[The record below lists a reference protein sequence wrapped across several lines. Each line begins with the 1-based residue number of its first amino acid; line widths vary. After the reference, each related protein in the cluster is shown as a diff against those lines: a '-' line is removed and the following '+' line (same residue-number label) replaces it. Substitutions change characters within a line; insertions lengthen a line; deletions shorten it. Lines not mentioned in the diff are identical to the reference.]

1 VTFDEL
7 ERKYYELK
15 GKQAT
20 GLLSDEEFLAEVEKL
35 SLQDAQGR
43 WWMIGAKTGKWY
55 VSREGEWVQQEP
67 PRAAAERVCPDCGAP
82 VEEGAVF
89 CGSCGYR
96 LVAEPA
102 LPAHV
107 PPPPLRPK
115 PPITT
120 APAVA
125 KRPHRGLLIGVMVL
139 LFLLCLGGIA
149 LGAYEYLS
157 PTKPIS
163 TRLAGLVRRP
173 TLGLGPASTPT
184 ITPAARATAAPT
196 YAPTVTPVPTPT
208 PTPTPS
214 ATPVN
219 PDLPDLIVNGM
230 WIQLETGDDCDYTS
244 TALGVRVWVENIGG
258 GDACPFVV
266 DVNGSQQD
274 ISSGLEASQVISTW
288 LADAYTW
295 AGEYTAFVDA
305 TFLVEE
311 SNEDNNQLTQFLP
324 IPTLPPTCTPTAT
337 PMSTATPSPTLGPT
351 PMPEATSPQTDA
363 EFVRILEVDV
373 PDQVSAGEL
382 FVVTIRYAWS
392 FRDKG
397 TVGIRAEGGGGNRG
411 QPGSPTEVTGEGE
424 FTHSLPVLA
433 PDTPGPHTFI
443 VEAYGYSAISPN
455 LTDQWEMT
463 VSVIAP
469 GEQAELDAETALA
482 ILPSAAEL
490 GVDRL
495 EFEEFIMHDLGNGL
509 GDLPAFR
516 VRHPYQSRFAELVVF
531 ADTNDADRFVEQE
544 FSIHKSQGYPPIW
557 QDLGDESFA
566 VRYEVVVRVGRYILI
581 AMPIL
586 NPDQIR
592 PSVQRL
598 QAFVSPATPTP
609 SVVCEREAWG
619 WFEGALEM
627 VPGLR
632 EEIGCPTEEHH
643 VLTAAS
649 QDFQRGYMVWR
660 KDKNLIYVLFSD
672 QTGFTIWKSY
682 SDHWQE
688 GMPELDPSFGPPPEG
703 VIQPKR
709 GFGLV
714 WQEHPEVRE
723 GLGWAFSEERACDEA
738 HLQEFHWGEML
749 ECTQFVMPRQKT
761 RIFILFDDGT
771 YNIYMP

>member
-1 VTFDEL
+1 MTFEEL
-7 ERKYYELK
+7 ESKYYELK
-15 GKQAT
+15 GKHAA
-20 GLLSDEEFLAEVEKL
+20 GFISNEEFQAEVEKL
-35 SLQDAQGR
+35 TLQDEQGR

-55 VSREGEWVQQEP
+55 VSQEGEWVQQES
-67 PRAAAERVCPDCGAP
+67 PRAAPESVCPDCGAP

-89 CGSCGYR
+89 CASCGYR

-107 PPPPLRPK
+107 PPPPPGPK

-125 KRPHRGLLIGVMVL
+125 KRPHRGLLNGVMVL
-139 LFLLCLGGIA
+139 LFLLCLSGIA

-163 TRLAGLVRRP
+163 TLLAGLVRRP
-173 TLGLGPASTPT
+173 TSGLGPTSTPT

-196 YAPTVTPVPTPT
+196 YAPMVTPVPTAT

-258 GDACPFVV
+258 GDAFPFVV

-351 PMPEATSPQTDA
+351 PTPEATSPQTDA

-433 PDTPGPHTFI
+433 PDAPGPHTFM
-443 VEAYGYSAISPN
+443 VEAYGYSAINPN

-463 VSVIAP
+463 VSIIVP
-469 GEQAELDAETALA
+469 GGQAELDAETALA
-482 ILPSAAEL
+482 ILPSAGEL

-495 EFEEFIMHDLGNGL
+495 ESEEFIVPDEGEGF
-509 GDLPAFR
+509 GDLPLFR
-516 VRHPYQSRFAELVVF
+516 VYNPVQNIMVDLMVF
-531 ADTNDADRFVEQE
+531 ADADDAARFVGEQ
-544 FSIHKSQGYPPIW
+544 FSDYESMGYTPAW
-557 QDLGDESFA
+557 TDLGDESFA
-566 VRYEVVVRVGRYILI
+566 LQGEVLVRVDRCILW
-581 AMPIL
+581 AL
-586 NPDQIR
+586 GEVNLEQLR
-592 PSVQRL
+592 PSIQRL
-598 QAFVSPATPTP
+598 QTLVPPPTPTT
-609 SVVCEREAWG
+609 SAVLCEREAWG

-632 EEIGCPTEEHH
+632 EEIGCPVEEYH
-643 VLTAAS
+643 VLTAIS

-660 KDKNLIYVLFSD
+660 EEKDLSYVFYEGD
-672 QTGFTIWKSY
+672 GWESY
-682 SDHWQE
+682 SDRWQE

-703 VIQPKR
+703 VLQPKR

-723 GLGWAFSEERACDEA
+723 GLGWAFNEERACDEA
-738 HLQEFHWGEML
+738 HLHEFERGLMI
-749 ECTQFVMPRQKT
+749 ECTQYIMPKQKT
-761 RIFILFDDGT
+761 RVFILFEDGT
-771 YNIYMP
+771 YDIYMPV

>member
-1 VTFDEL
+1 EL
-7 ERKYYELK
+7 ESKYYELK
-15 GKQAT
+15 GKHAG
-20 GLLSDEEFLAEVEKL
+20 GLLGDEEFQAEVEKL
-35 SLQDAQGR
+35 SLQDEQGR
-43 WWMIGAKTGKWY
+43 WWMIGAKTGRWY
-55 VSREGEWVQQEP
+55 VSQEGEWVQQEP
-67 PRAAAERVCPDCGAP
+67 PRAAPERICPDCGAS

-89 CGSCGYR
+89 CGSCGYS

-107 PPPPLRPK
+107 PPPPPGPK
-115 PPITT
+115 LPITT

-125 KRPHRGLLIGVMVL
+125 KRPHRGLLIGVMAL

-163 TRLAGLVRRP
+163 TRLVGLVRRP
-173 TLGLGPASTPT
+173 TLGLGPTSTPT
-184 ITPAARATAAPT
+184 ITPAARAAAAPT
-196 YAPTVTPVPTPT
+196 YA

-258 GDACPFVV
+258 GDAFPFVV

-295 AGEYTAFVDA
+295 AAEYTAFVDA

-337 PMSTATPSPTLGPT
+337 PMPAAIPSSTLVPTSTPLPTATPVPPTPTPSPLPPTLTPT
-351 PMPEATSPQTDA
+351 MVPATP
-363 EFVRILEVDV
+363 DV
-373 PDQVSAGEL
+373 GL
-382 FVVTIRYAWS
+382 
-392 FRDKG
+392 G
-397 TVGIRAEGGGGNRG
+397 
-411 QPGSPTEVTGEGE
+411 
-424 FTHSLPVLA
+424 
-433 PDTPGPHTFI
+433 
-443 VEAYGYSAISPN
+443 
-455 LTDQWEMT
+455 
-463 VSVIAP
+463 
-469 GEQAELDAETALA
+469 AETALA
-482 ILPSAAEL
+482 ILPSAGEL
-490 GVDRL
+490 GVDGL
-495 EFEEFIMHDLGNGL
+495 ESEGFIVPDEGEGF
-509 GDLPAFR
+509 GDLPLFR
-516 VRHPYQSRFAELVVF
+516 VYNPVQNIMVDLMVF
-531 ADTNDADRFVEQE
+531 ADADDAARFAGEQLSDYE
-544 FSIHKSQGYPPIW
+544 SMGYTPAW
-557 QDLGDESFA
+557 TDLGDESFA
-566 VRYEVVVRVGRYILI
+566 LQGEVLVRVDRCILW
-581 AMPIL
+581 AL
-586 NPDQIR
+586 GEANLEQLR
-592 PSVQRL
+592 PSIQRL
-598 QAFVSPATPTP
+598 QAFVSTATRTP

-632 EEIGCPTEEHH
+632 EEIGCPVEEYH
-643 VLTAAS
+643 VLTAIS
-649 QDFQRGYMVWR
+649 QDCKRGSLVWR
-660 KDKNLIYVLFSD
+660 EEKNSIYVFYEGD
-672 QTGFTIWKSY
+672 GWESY
-682 SDHWQE
+682 SDRWQE

-723 GLGWAFSEERACDEA
+723 GLGWAFNEERACDEA
-738 HLQEFHWGEML
+738 HLQEFHWGLML
-749 ECTQFVMPRQKT
+749 ECTQFVMPKQKT

-771 YNIYMP
+771 YDIYMPL

>member
-1 VTFDEL
+1 MTFDEL
-7 ERKYYELK
+7 ESKYYELK
-15 GKQAT
+15 GKHAG
-20 GLLSDEEFLAEVEKL
+20 GLLGDEEFQAEVEKL
-35 SLQDAQGR
+35 SLQDEQGR

-55 VSREGEWVQQEP
+55 VSQEGEWVQQEP
-67 PRAAAERVCPDCGAP
+67 PRAAPERICPNCGAS

-96 LVAEPA
+96 LAVEPA

-107 PPPPLRPK
+107 PPPPPRPK
-115 PPITT
+115 PPIPT

-125 KRPHRGLLIGVMVL
+125 KRPHRGLFIGVMVL

-163 TRLAGLVRRP
+163 TRLMGLVGRP
-173 TLGLGPASTPT
+173 TLGLGPTSTPT
-184 ITPAARATAAPT
+184 ITPAARTTAAPT
-196 YAPTVTPVPTPT
+196 YA

-230 WIQLETGDDCDYTS
+230 WIQLETGDDCDYSSTS
-244 TALGVRVWVENIGG
+244 LGVRVWVENIGG

-337 PMSTATPSPTLGPT
+337 PMPAAIPSSTLVPTSTPLPTATPVPPTPTPSPLPPTLTPT
-351 PMPEATSPQTDA
+351 MVPATP
-363 EFVRILEVDV
+363 DV
-373 PDQVSAGEL
+373 G
-382 FVVTIRYAWS
+382 
-392 FRDKG
+392 
-397 TVGIRAEGGGGNRG
+397 
-411 QPGSPTEVTGEGE
+411 
-424 FTHSLPVLA
+424 
-433 PDTPGPHTFI
+433 
-443 VEAYGYSAISPN
+443 
-455 LTDQWEMT
+455 
-463 VSVIAP
+463 
-469 GEQAELDAETALA
+469 LDAETALA
-482 ILPSAAEL
+482 ILPSAGEL
-490 GVDRL
+490 GVDGL
-495 EFEEFIMHDLGNGL
+495 ESEGFIVPDEGEGF
-509 GDLPAFR
+509 GDLPLFR
-516 VRHPYQSRFAELVVF
+516 VYNPVQNIMVDLMVF
-531 ADTNDADRFVEQE
+531 ADADDAARFAGEQLSDYE
-544 FSIHKSQGYPPIW
+544 SMGYTPAW
-557 QDLGDESFA
+557 TDLGDESFA
-566 VRYEVVVRVGRYILI
+566 LQGEVLVRVDRCILW
-581 AMPIL
+581 AL
-586 NPDQIR
+586 GEANLEQLR
-592 PSVQRL
+592 PSIQRL
-598 QAFVSPATPTP
+598 QAFVSTATRTP

-632 EEIGCPTEEHH
+632 EEIGCPVEEYH
-643 VLTAAS
+643 VLTAIS

-660 KDKNLIYVLFSD
+660 EEKNLIYVFYEGD
-672 QTGFTIWKSY
+672 GWESY
-682 SDHWQE
+682 SDRWQE

-703 VIQPKR
+703 VLQPKR

-723 GLGWAFSEERACDEA
+723 GLGWAFNEERACDEA
-738 HLQEFHWGEML
+738 HLQEFHWGLML
-749 ECTQFVMPRQKT
+749 ECTQFVMPKQKT

-771 YNIYMP
+771 YDIYMPL